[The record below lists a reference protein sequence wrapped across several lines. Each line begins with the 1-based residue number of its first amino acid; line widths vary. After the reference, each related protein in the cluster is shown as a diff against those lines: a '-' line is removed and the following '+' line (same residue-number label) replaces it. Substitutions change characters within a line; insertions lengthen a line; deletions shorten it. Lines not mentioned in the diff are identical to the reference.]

1 MTWKELKDK
10 ISRMT
15 EKKLQQQIPAG
26 GDILALADAAQADIK
41 DRVVVFEDALN
52 LLGENH
58 PLVKELHCVIKNN
71 FFFYK
76 STYAYCQLKIIASAL
91 NELESDACKVNGRRY
106 YPVFS
111 ILRSPIYPSSGSSRC
126 TLPSDGSPTVFYL
139 NYDTVGENIC
149 LDFNL
154 AFKSK
159 ELAEYAGKHFIEIY
173 SRFIL

>member
-15 EKKLQQQIPAG
+15 EEKLQQQIPAG

-58 PLVKELHCVIKNN
+58 PLVKEIRYMMGDKSN
-71 FFFYK
+71 FDK
-76 STYAYCQLKIIASAL
+76 STYAYCQLKIIALAL
-91 NELESDACKVNGRRY
+91 NEWENETCKVAGRRY
-106 YPVFS
+106 YPVFNIS
-111 ILRSPIYPSSGSSRC
+111 ERPIYFSSSSSRY
-126 TLPSDGSPTVFYL
+126 TSPSAGALTSFYL
-139 NYDTVGENIC
+139 SYDTVGENVC
-149 LDFNL
+149 FDLNL

-159 ELAEYAGKHFIEIY
+159 ELAEYAGMRFIDIY